1 MYHLILQRPEIVE
14 WVNQGGGE
22 VVNDSF
28 MKNRDFTIECHG
40 LFRSAAGTTQTT
52 YVSSHWV
59 RSCLEV
65 SFFLLLLS
73 TGYTIY
79 AMEYC
84 L

>member
-1 MYHLILQRPEIVE
+1 ME
-14 WVNQGGGE
+14 WVNQGEGE

-28 MKNRDFTIECHG
+28 MKNTDFTIECHG
-40 LFRSAAGTTQTT
+40 MFRSAAGTTQTT

-65 SFFLLLLS
+65 SFFLLLICYLLVILS
-73 TGYTIY
+73 MLWSTVSNCIPSF
-79 AMEYC
+79 